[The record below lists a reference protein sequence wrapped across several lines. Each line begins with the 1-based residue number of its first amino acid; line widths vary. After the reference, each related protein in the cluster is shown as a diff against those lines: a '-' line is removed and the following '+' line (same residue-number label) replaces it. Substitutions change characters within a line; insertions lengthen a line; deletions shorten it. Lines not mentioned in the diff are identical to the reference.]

1 MVTTRQDLAP
11 ASIVRSMTDGAGS
24 KALGI
29 LFHETGNKSRGA
41 NAAAHARL
49 QKRGNVR
56 NASWNWTV
64 DDTEAVQS
72 FPNGIK
78 TWSAG
83 RGGLHYVS
91 VELCV
96 NPDGDYAQTV
106 QNGIELALWLRSQ
119 GVGDALKNHHDITG
133 KNCPTQLLAG
143 AEGGWEGFV
152 ARINGSPAP
161 ARPAP
166 APSAGKLKEDGY
178 EGDKT
183 LLAEQL
189 AIGSANPDGK
199 LSSPSNFTRSLQRFL
214 NTEGFRDYDGKVLV
228 VDGHGHRRNVPSSVI
243 TRTRTDYAYQRYLA
257 STPTGKARRYVPD
270 GEWGRPS
277 PGVEII
283 QAELNAGRLFR

>member
-1 MVTTRQDLAP
+1 MVATRRQLVDAKRQ
-11 ASIVRSMTDGAGS
+11 SEITWGRGS
-24 KALGI
+24 KMLGVAV
-29 LFHETGNKSRGA
+29 HETANKSIGA
-41 NAAAHARL
+41 DAGAHANL
-49 QKRGNVR
+49 QSRGNVR
-56 NASWNWTV
+56 QASWNWTV

-72 FPNGIK
+72 FANDVR
-78 TWSAG
+78 TWHAG
-83 RGGLHYVS
+83 RGGEHYVS
-91 VELCV
+91 IEICV
-96 NPDGDYAQTV
+96 NPDGDYERAV
-106 QNGIELALWLRSQ
+106 QNAVELVQLLRSQ
-119 GVGDALKNHHDITG
+119 GVGDRIVNHHDLTG

-143 AEGGWEGFV
+143 AAGGFAGFV
-152 ARINGSPAP
+152 ARVNGSPVRPTPGP
-161 ARPAP
+161 ARPA
-166 APSAGKLKEDGY
+166 KLKVDGY

-199 LSSPSNFTRSLQRFL
+199 LSSPSNFTRALQRFL
-214 NTEGFRDYDGKVLV
+214 NAKGFRDYDGKPLV

-257 STPTGKARRYVPD
+257 STPTGKARGYVPD

>member
-1 MVTTRQDLAP
+1 MVATRRQLVDAKRQ
-11 ASIVRSMTDGAGS
+11 SEITWGRGS
-24 KALGI
+24 KMLGVAV
-29 LFHETGNKSRGA
+29 HETANKSIGA
-41 NAAAHARL
+41 DAGAHANL
-49 QKRGNVR
+49 QSRGNVR
-56 NASWNWTV
+56 QASWNWTV

-72 FPNGIK
+72 FPNDVR
-78 TWSAG
+78 TWHAG
-83 RGGLHYVS
+83 RGGEHYVS
-91 VELCV
+91 IEICV
-96 NPDGDYAQTV
+96 NPDGDYEQAV
-106 QNGIELALWLRSQ
+106 QNAVELVQLLRSQ
-119 GVGDALKNHHDITG
+119 GVGDRIVNHHDLTG

-143 AEGGWEGFV
+143 AAGGFAGFV
-152 ARINGSPAP
+152 ARANGSPVRPTPGP
-161 ARPAP
+161 ARPAT
-166 APSAGKLKEDGY
+166 LKVDGF

-183 LLAEQL
+183 LLSEQL

-214 NTEGFRDYDGKVLV
+214 NAGGFRDYDGKPLV

-283 QAELNAGRLFR
+283 QAELNAGRLFQ